1 MRNSRINLSNLFTI
15 EPSAYLVDNPFKL
28 ESEPE
33 FNGVR
38 SCMKA
43 MNMFIARNR
52 LNPELAKLN
61 YGETPRAAVRWSLG
75 QEELTVT
82 AFSLAFGFRGVE
94 SNNASISDFTT
105 PSATTTPPASCP
117 GTVRTTPSGSRT
129 CADDENDGISHQVN
143 GRAR

>member
-1 MRNSRINLSNLFTI
+1 MRNNRINLSNLFTTKH
-15 EPSAYLVDNPFKL
+15 SAYSVDNPCKL
-28 ESEPE
+28 ESVPD

-43 MNMFIARNR
+43 MNMYIARDR
-52 LNPELAKLN
+52 LNPELAKVN
-61 YGETPRAAVRWSLG
+61 YGETPRAAVRWSLD

-94 SNNASISDFTT
+94 SNTASISDFTT

-117 GTVRTTPSGSRT
+117 GTVRTTPQWIKNLR
-129 CADDENDGISHQVN
+129 
-143 GRAR
+143 R